1 MKTNKSVDAW
11 NKFCESLKDT
21 GQILL
26 EEKTP
31 QDETT
36 QADGLR
42 YLVHMIRAGFE
53 NTYEFSDV
61 TRPVLV
67 PMVSPTLLYEGA
79 GSAARYLQGYIDGG
93 KSYRVYGKRGTAPLL
108 ELSLYNGKIGIHEPC
123 HLVAAL
129 TEEDI
134 VLEDDGRLEVT
145 IGPEPKPG
153 NHLLSNTDTC
163 FMMIRQYTHVWDETI
178 EGEFFIECLDEQAM
192 QLPSTVS
199 EVSDGLEQTAQFV
212 STVAQYW
219 SALSDYWI
227 GLLVNELM
235 PQSKANDKTEVAPP
249 TGHQFACGYFRVEPD
264 EALIFEFT
272 PEQVPFWGFEMASYW
287 YQIIGFGNTQS
298 RPNNKT
304 VEYDDSG
311 TVRVYCA
318 HQHPAGVPLANWLD
332 LRGYTEGTTVF
343 RWSRSKQPVPEFKTT
358 LIKLG
363 SVGIN
368 YE

>member
-227 GLLVNELM
+227 GLLPV
-235 PQSKANDKTEVAPP
+235 PARFHQGSGIARRSDKLT
-249 TGHQFACGYFRVEPD
+249 H
-264 EALIFEFT
+264 
-272 PEQVPFWGFEMASYW
+272 QVPY
-287 YQIIGFGNTQS
+287 IHGNRNSHQS
-298 RPNNKT
+298 FPDGRLAINHQSVHT
-304 VEYDDSG
+304 VG
-311 TVRVYCA
+311 VL
-318 HQHPAGVPLANWLD
+318 HPDGLISPTLS
-332 LRGYTEGTTVF
+332 EGQ
-343 RWSRSKQPVPEFKTT
+343 R
-358 LIKLG
+358 
-363 SVGIN
+363 
-368 YE
+368 